1 MISFTQLGKQGRLGN
16 QMWQIAATISAAKKY
31 GLAPIF
37 PEWEHKNS
45 FNVPHDYFTS
55 APIRIIKTYQEPH
68 FHYVPIPNWQN
79 MDLSGY
85 YQSPKYFEGYDKE
98 IIEMLTPNFYF
109 EKEAD
114 LCSIHV
120 RRGDYVNI
128 QDCHPL
134 MTMEYYHNAME
145 KSGSKK
151 FLIFSDDI
159 EWCKKNFT
167 GNMFEYSENN
177 SPPVDLALMS
187 KKCNNN
193 IICNSSFSWWAA
205 YLNNATNKTVIAPN
219 NWFGHKLGHNTKDLL
234 PESWIKL

>member
-16 QMWQIAATISAAKKY
+16 QLWQIAATISAAKKY
-31 GLAPIF
+31 YLAPAF
-37 PEWEHKNS
+37 PQWEHKQS
-45 FNVPHDYFTS
+45 FSVPDNYFTS
-55 APIRIIKTYQEPH
+55 NIQVTRTYQEPH
-68 FHYVPIPNWQN
+68 FHYAPIPNWKN

-85 YQSPKYFEGYDKE
+85 YQSPKYFEDNDRELK
-98 IIEMLTPNFYF
+98 EMLTPNYHFD
-109 EKEAD
+109 KEPG

-134 MTMEYYHNAME
+134 MSMEYYHSAME
-145 KSGSKK
+145 KSGCKK

-159 EWCKKNFT
+159 GWCKKNFK

-187 KKCNNN
+187 KKCSSN

-205 YLNNATNKTVIAPN
+205 YLNDAPN
-219 NWFGHKLGHNTKDLL
+219 KVVVAPKTWFGPKLKHDTKDLV
-234 PESWIKL
+234 PENWIKI